1 MWYARNAISR
11 SIRSA
16 GVTSAKRSN
25 AAAPFRGEASVWD
38 VLRKSQVSRI
48 RVRPTLDAAA
58 NGRNTNESNLSG
70 ITKLEKEWKENE
82 YEHWFK
88 AVAQIGG
95 VAIQGECDTDWFL
108 DTDEKMPKSMV
119 ENFIADLKKGIK
131 WLEEVKSADYNVT
144 NFISAI
150 NTAEEY
156 LAAF

>member
-1 MWYARNAISR
+1 MTKNEIYAA
-11 SIRSA
+11 
-16 GVTSAKRSN
+16 TK
-25 AAAPFRGEASVWD
+25 
-38 VLRKSQVSRI
+38 
-48 RVRPTLDAAA
+48 
-58 NGRNTNESNLSG
+58 NLSSYAAYSLMCDAHFNAVENG
-70 ITKLEKEWKENE
+70 TEKEWKENE